1 MTTKKVSK
9 RIVDHRSNIRCKRAT
24 TKMTT
29 HFIEKQ
35 HTPNDKKWVVLEH
48 RKPTENLKQKLLE
61 KEQRVTSGDGASAEV
76 AVLGEDSED
85 SGEEAVQEPADGPV
99 GVQTVV
105 AETVAPSKSTT
116 RREQAR
122 MARQRRLEATVAEY
136 RRLVALEEEEDTQSS
151 GATTTSSTGTAA
163 SSSVTKPA
171 GPSRANKDNRH
182 RQATEIPAA
191 PHRSC
196 KERQR
201 RLRVRMSNLEQEV
214 LKYKNLVKG
223 LRSEL
228 ATLRKEYDAHAAKCT
243 STSTLQ

>member
-1 MTTKKVSK
+1 MGGYIDTVLNSY
-9 RIVDHRSNIRCKRAT
+9 VLCFQFAT
-24 TKMTT
+24 CTVTQLSAQSLCVINK
-29 HFIEKQ
+29 
-35 HTPNDKKWVVLEH
+35 EH
-48 RKPTENLKQKLLE
+48 WL
-61 KEQRVTSGDGASAEV
+61 
-76 AVLGEDSED
+76 
-85 SGEEAVQEPADGPV
+85 
-99 GVQTVV
+99 QTMSFFLHI
-105 AETVAPSKSTT
+105 VAPSKSTT

-122 MARQRRLEATVAEY
+122 LARQRRLEATVAEY

-151 GATTTSSTGTAA
+151 GATSSTVTTA

-171 GPSRANKDNRH
+171 GPSRAKKDDRH

-196 KERQR
+196 KDRQR

-214 LKYKNLVKG
+214 LRYKTLVKG

-228 ATLRKEYDAHAAKCT
+228 ATLRKEYDAHAASCT

>member
-1 MTTKKVSK
+1 MSLIKGLHEPAVE
-9 RIVDHRSNIRCKRAT
+9 AT
-24 TKMTT
+24 SARPPKMADAAVAE
-29 HFIEKQ
+29 IGK
-35 HTPNDKKWVVLEH
+35 L
-48 RKPTENLKQKLLE
+48 TELSSPSSSRRMMSESAQQCPEMLR
-61 KEQRVTSGDGASAEV
+61 RVTSGDGASAEV
-76 AVLGEDSED
+76 AVLDQDSEA
-85 SGEEAVQEPADGPV
+85 SGEEAVQEPADVPV
-99 GVQTVV
+99 GDQTVV

-122 MARQRRLEATVAEY
+122 LARQRRLEATVAEY

-151 GATTTSSTGTAA
+151 GATTTSSTVTTA

-171 GPSRANKDNRH
+171 GPSRAKKDDRH

-196 KERQR
+196 KDRQR

-228 ATLRKEYDAHAAKCT
+228 ATLRKEYDAHAASCT

>member
-1 MTTKKVSK
+1 MG
-9 RIVDHRSNIRCKRAT
+9 RSPPGSMNIIAAALPLLGESCDALLVASPLL
-24 TKMTT
+24 
-29 HFIEKQ
+29 Q
-35 HTPNDKKWVVLEH
+35 AGGGPGPTPGH
-48 RKPTENLKQKLLE
+48 SG
-61 KEQRVTSGDGASAEV
+61 VTSGDGASAEV